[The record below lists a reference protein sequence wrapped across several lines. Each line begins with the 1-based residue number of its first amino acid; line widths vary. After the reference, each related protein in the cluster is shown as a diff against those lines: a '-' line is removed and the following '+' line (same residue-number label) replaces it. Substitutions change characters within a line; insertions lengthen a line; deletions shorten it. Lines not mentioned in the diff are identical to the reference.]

1 MSVLREYRKAPI
13 INVSSETAWEISE
26 VQAAAT
32 GEIAANIQTAMR
44 NTARASGEMQ
54 SVQNATTQS
63 VTAVN
68 EITGWTARLSDRAN
82 DLESKVK
89 EFFARIRAT

>member
-1 MSVLREYRKAPI
+1 
-13 INVSSETAWEISE
+13 
-26 VQAAAT
+26 
-32 GEIAANIQTAMR
+32 MR

-54 SVQNATTQS
+54 SVQNATKQS

-68 EITGWTARLSDRAN
+68 EITGWTARLSDRAC

>member
-1 MSVLREYRKAPI
+1 
-13 INVSSETAWEISE
+13 
-26 VQAAAT
+26 
-32 GEIAANIQTAMR
+32 MR

-54 SVQNATTQS
+54 SVQNSTTQS